1 MTTALTATSA
11 PADRTRRGPRG
22 LVWTVLR
29 VHRTALAF
37 WALALLGATA
47 VLIWMY
53 VIADEARKGNVPCMT
68 PARDGFPGCASI
80 ESITVDDV
88 YAGWIGLVATS
99 LTYAILPVAAWA
111 GGALIGRELESGT
124 ARLAWTQSITPTRW
138 LAAKLAVP
146 AVVLT
151 IGTGGLVLLN
161 NWARGDG
168 DPDLVGDWYNADAF
182 IGTGPTTVGYTLAG
196 LALGALAGLLLRRGL
211 AGAGVGLL
219 ASLVLCGVL
228 ERFREDLWPAVTRSR
243 AGEFELPR
251 SAWQLGWDTTWGRH
265 PGEGEP
271 LATSAT
277 FHPRSHYWPIQYAET
292 GILLAVAA
300 AATLAA
306 FWLLR
311 RRTP

>member
-1 MTTALTATSA
+1 MTTALTATTA
-11 PADRTRRGPRG
+11 PADRTPRGPRG

-29 VHRTALAF
+29 VHRTALVF

-53 VIADEARKGNVPCMT
+53 AIGDEARKGDVPCAT
-68 PARDGFPGCASI
+68 PAREGYPGCASV

-88 YAGWIGLVATS
+88 YISWIGLVANA
-99 LTYAILPVAAWA
+99 LTYAIWPVAAWA

-124 ARLAWTQSITPTRW
+124 ARLAWSQSVTPTRW

-146 AVVLT
+146 AVLLAA
-151 IGTGGLVLLN
+151 GTGGLVLLN

-182 IGTGPTTVGYTLAG
+182 VGTGPATVGYTLAG
-196 LALGALAGLLLRRGL
+196 LALGALAGLLLRRAL

-219 ASLVLCGVL
+219 AALVLCGVL
-228 ERFREDLWPAVTRSR
+228 ERFREDLWPAVTRTATGR
-243 AGEFELPR
+243 LEMPR
-251 SAWQLGWDTTWGRH
+251 SALVTGRDERTMDGVRHIRVTYH
-265 PGEGEP
+265 PE
-271 LATSAT
+271 
-277 FHPRSHYWPIQYAET
+277 SHYWPIQYVET

>member
-1 MTTALTATSA
+1 MTTALAATTA
-11 PADRTRRGPRG
+11 PAGRTPRGPRG

-29 VHRTALAF
+29 VHRTALVF
-37 WALALLGATA
+37 WALALLAATA

-53 VIADEARKGNVPCMT
+53 VIGDEARKGNVPCMT

-88 YAGWIGLVATS
+88 YAGWIETITS
-99 LTYAILPVAAWA
+99 ALTYTILPVAAWA
-111 GGALIGRELESGT
+111 GGALVGRELESGT
-124 ARLAWTQSITPTRW
+124 ARLAWTQSVTPTRW

-146 AVVLT
+146 AVLLAT
-151 IGTGGLVLLN
+151 GTGGLVLLN

-168 DPDLVGDWYNADAF
+168 DPELVGDWYNADAF
-182 IGTGPTTVGYTLAG
+182 IGTGPTAVGYALAG
-196 LALGALAGLLLRRGL
+196 LALGALAGLLLRRAL
-211 AGAGVGLL
+211 AGAGVGFL
-219 ASLVLCGVL
+219 AALVLCGVL
-228 ERFREDLWPAVTRSR
+228 ERFREDLWPALTRTATGR
-243 AGEFELPR
+243 LDMPR
-251 SAWQLGWDTTWGRH
+251 SALVMTRDETTTDGVRH
-265 PGEGEP
+265 IRV
-271 LATSAT
+271 TY
-277 FHPRSHYWPIQYAET
+277 HPESHYWPIQYVET